1 MNQECKEKFYVL
13 VLLNVQE
20 SILISRG
27 VYEYRVD
34 QLMHIRIVNLLN
46 VCKLERR
53 RIFNPM
59 FECISV
65 SIKTV
70 GYLFQKH
77 LVNLSS
83 INNLFSHCM
92 RKL

>member
-1 MNQECKEKFYVL
+1 M
-13 VLLNVQE
+13 
-20 SILISRG
+20 
-27 VYEYRVD
+27 YENRVD
-34 QLMHIRIVNLLN
+34 QLMHRRIVNLLN
-46 VCKLERR
+46 VCKLERK
-53 RIFNPM
+53 RIFNST

-83 INNLFSHCM
+83 VNILSTLYKEAVNISQHM
-92 RKL
+92 